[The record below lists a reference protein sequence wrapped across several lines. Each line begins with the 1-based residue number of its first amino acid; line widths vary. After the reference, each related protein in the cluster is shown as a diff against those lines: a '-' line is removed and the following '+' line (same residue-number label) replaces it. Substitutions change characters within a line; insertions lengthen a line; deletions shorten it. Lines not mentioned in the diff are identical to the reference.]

1 MNLKNIFTIMF
12 VCLLASCN
20 TGTKSDEHNHS
31 HSESGVHDHEHEGES
46 GHEGHDHGTEKEA
59 TEHSDE
65 ITFQKEKA
73 EKFGVKSSVIEP
85 QTFNEIIKV
94 SGEISSAQGD
104 QTTIV
109 APSSGVVSIS
119 RNISLGSPVNKGAL
133 ICSVSSKNIVG
144 GDSNENARIN
154 YLAAKRELDRL
165 TPLYENKIVTEKEYN
180 IARQEYE
187 RAKIAY
193 SRGGTAG
200 TVANSP
206 LTGTVTSLFIKDGEY
221 VEAGTPVAVVSKNAR
236 LTLKANL
243 PERYFGKLNTI
254 SSANFKPSFTD
265 EIMVLKDM
273 NGKLISSRS
282 INNSVNGYIPVI
294 FEFDNKGNILPG
306 TYCEIYL
313 IGSPKDNALVVPMA
327 SLTEEQGNYYIFIKL
342 DDDCYE
348 KRPVTTGTS
357 DGKSIEITSGLKPG
371 ESVVTEKAIL
381 IKLAA
386 NTGEIPHG
394 HTH

>member
-1 MNLKNIFTIMF
+1 MF
-12 VCLLASCN
+12 ICLLASCN
-20 TGTKSDEHNHS
+20 TGNKNNEHNSS
-31 HSESGVHDHEHEGES
+31 HSESEVHEHEGES
-46 GHEGHDHGTEKEA
+46 GHEGHDHGTVNGTK
-59 TEHSDE
+59 EHSDE

-73 EKFGVKSSVIEP
+73 EKFGVKSSIIKP
-85 QTFNEIIKV
+85 QPFNEIIKV

-104 QTTIV
+104 QITIV
-109 APSSGVVSIS
+109 APSSGIINMN
-119 RNISLGSPVNKGAL
+119 RNVSLGSPVSKGSR
-133 ICSVSSKNIVG
+133 ICSISSRNIVG

-154 YLAAKRELDRL
+154 YLAAKRELDRI

-193 SRGGTAG
+193 SPGSGAG

-206 LTGTVTSLFIKDGEY
+206 ITGTVTSLFIKDGEY
-221 VEAGTPVAVVSKNAR
+221 VEAGTPVAEISKNAR

-243 PERYFGKLNTI
+243 PERYFGKLSSI
-254 SSANFKPSFTD
+254 SSANFKPSFTN
-265 EIMVLKDM
+265 EVMVLKEM

-282 INNSVNGYIPVI
+282 INNSVNGYVPVI

-313 IGSPKDNALVVPMA
+313 LGSLKDNALVVPVE
-327 SLTEEQGNYYIFIKL
+327 SLIEEQGNYYIFIKL

-348 KRPVTTGTS
+348 KRSVTPGAS
-357 DGKSIEITSGLKPG
+357 DGNSIEIISGLNPG
-371 ESVVTEKAIL
+371 ENVVTKKAIL

>member
-1 MNLKNIFTIMF
+1 MNFKNIFTIMF
-12 VCLLASCN
+12 ICLLASCN
-20 TGTKSDEHNHS
+20 TGNKSNEHTSS
-31 HSESGVHDHEHEGES
+31 HSESEVHEHEG
-46 GHEGHDHGTEKEA
+46 HNHDMGNEIN
-59 TEHSDE
+59 EHSDE
-65 ITFQKEKA
+65 ITFQKDKA
-73 EKFGVKSSVIEP
+73 DKFGVKSSIINP
-85 QTFNEIIKV
+85 QPFNEIIKV

-104 QTTIV
+104 QRTIV
-109 APSSGVVSIS
+109 APSSGVVNIN
-119 RNISLGSPVNKGAL
+119 RNISLGSPVDKGSK
-133 ICSVSSKNIVG
+133 ICSISSKNIVG
-144 GDSNENARIN
+144 GDSNETARIN
-154 YLAAKRELDRL
+154 YLAAERELERI

-180 IARQEYE
+180 IAKQEYE

-193 SRGGTAG
+193 SPAAGSG

-206 LTGTVTSLFIKDGEY
+206 VSGTVTSLFIKEGEY

-243 PERYFGKLNTI
+243 PERYFGKLHTI
-254 SSANFKPSFTD
+254 SSANFIPSFTND
-265 EIMVLKDM
+265 VMVLKEM

-282 INNSVNGYIPVI
+282 ISNSVNGYIPVI
-294 FEFDNKGNILPG
+294 FEFDNKDNIIPG

-313 IGSPKDNALVVPMA
+313 LGSPKDNALVVPVK
-327 SLTEEQGNYYIFIKL
+327 SLIEEQGNYYIFIKL

-348 KRPVTTGTS
+348 KRNVIPGAS
-357 DGKSIEITSGLKPG
+357 DGNSIEIVSGLNPG